1 MGIIQIVALGL
12 LAAVFI
18 LVLRE
23 SKPELAL
30 FLSIAVGV
38 LIFLSLLEH
47 IAGVIH
53 VLEELTVKG
62 NVNLIYLDTLLKII
76 GIAYIAEFGA
86 QVCRDAGEG
95 TTAGKIEFAG
105 KIFILVL
112 AVPLIVVV
120 LETIMSFI
128 P

>member
-12 LAAVFI
+12 LAALFI

-30 FLSIAVGV
+30 FLSTAVGV
-38 LIFLSLLEH
+38 LIFLSLLEY
-47 IAGVIH
+47 IAGIISI
-53 VLEELTVKG
+53 LEELTVRS
-62 NVNLIYLDTLLKII
+62 NVNLIYLDTLLKVT
-76 GIAYIAEFGA
+76 GIAYLAEFGA

-95 TTAGKIEFAG
+95 ATANKIEFAG
-105 KIFILVL
+105 KIFILIL

-120 LETIMSFI
+120 LETIMSLV

>member
-1 MGIIQIVALGL
+1 MTIIQVVALGL

-18 LVLRE
+18 LILRE
-23 SKPELAL
+23 SKPELAI

-38 LIFLSLLEH
+38 IIFLSMMNYISSVLY
-47 IAGVIH
+47 I
-53 VLEELTVKG
+53 LEELTIRADI
-62 NVNLIYLDTLLKII
+62 NLLYLNTLLKII

-95 TTAGKIEFAG
+95 TTASKIEFAG
-105 KIFILVL
+105 KIIILFL
-112 AVPLIVVV
+112 AIPLVVVV
-120 LETIMSFI
+120 LETIISLI